1 MKVVQAFLFTRP
13 RLENAN
19 WIKFG
24 SINQIVFEVT
34 LTSIKGRVWAGQG
47 LYAEWYSVGVRTQ
60 SAVTR
65 GNSGP
70 PASTLLT
77 YNSPVLSQTLQ
88 PPDRRHCGPTLDI
101 TVTPATLHTFLPEY

>member
-1 MKVVQAFLFTRP
+1 MQAFLFTRP

-47 LYAEWYSVGVRTQ
+47 LYAEWESVGVRTQ

-65 GNSGP
+65 GNSGRAGGA
-70 PASTLLT
+70 ASINTPLLQLI
-77 YNSPVLSQTLQ
+77 SSQ
-88 PPDRRHCGPTLDI
+88 DRD
-101 TVTPATLHTFLPEY
+101 